1 MNAFIEFALRSNVA
15 MAMLLLGYLMALR
28 GSAWLA
34 GRRAWLLGMAVS
46 AVLLPLIRIPHPAAA
61 PIAFSLPAMEIGSGA
76 GDSSTI
82 EAIRLIIPIYLCIA
96 LLLFARLALRA
107 SRAYREVEQ
116 GGDQALS
123 FLNRVHVPAG
133 AEPVARSA
141 MLAHERAHVKLGH
154 TYDILFLE
162 SLAALFWLNP
172 LWRIALGELRLVH
185 EHQADRRAAE
195 ASADY
200 PIILVAQ
207 AMGTHP
213 RTLMNRFHSSNLRH
227 RMLMLNRAI
236 PNQRGRFLLA
246 LPLLALS
253 FILTSA
259 DRAGVM
265 TASGEATV
273 FTGTDKAA
281 EFPGGMEAL
290 IHYLASNIKYPE
302 AAQKEG
308 VEGVVH
314 VAFVVKSD
322 GTIAS
327 AKIKRGVREDIDAE
341 SLRVV
346 NTMPNWK
353 PATVDGKAV
362 DSEMTLPISFRLS
375 EK

>member
-1 MNAFIEFALRSNVA
+1 MNAFIVYALKANLV
-15 MAMLLLGYLMALR
+15 MAVLLVGYIAALR
-28 GSAWLA
+28 GSAWLV
-34 GRRAWLLGMAVS
+34 GRRAWLIGTAVS
-46 AVLLPLIRIPHPAAA
+46 AALLPLIRIPRPVAA
-61 PIAFSLPAMEIGSGA
+61 PITFSLPAMDVASRA
-76 GDSSTI
+76 GDSAAI

-96 LLLFARLALRA
+96 LLLFTRLAVRA
-107 SRAYREVEQ
+107 LRAYREVKH

-123 FLNRVHVPAG
+123 FLNRVHVPDG
-133 AEPVARSA
+133 AEPGARSA
-141 MLAHERAHVKLGH
+141 MLAHERAHVLLGH

-172 LWRIALGELRLVH
+172 LWRIALRELRLVH
-185 EHQADRRAAE
+185 EHQADRRASE

-207 AMGTHP
+207 AMGTHS
-213 RTLMNRFHSSNLRH
+213 RTLMNRFHSSNIKH

-236 PNQRGRFLLA
+236 PGQRGRFLLA

-265 TASGEATV
+265 PAAGEATV

-281 EFPGGMEAL
+281 EFPGGLEAL

-308 VEGVVH
+308 IEGVVH

-362 DSEMTLPISFRLS
+362 ESEMTLPISFRLS
-375 EK
+375 DK